1 MDIILPTR
9 FNNPNLPIVQRP
21 GFADDFNRPAADTL
35 GVTSGES
42 RPWQT
47 FDIGSNPSVWG
58 THGDGTAGMKTAGSS
73 WQLAGVDGLV
83 SDGALTAALASIGGD
98 TSRWGGLAF
107 RIIDGDN
114 HYRIVEASASDPRII
129 LQKRVGGTTSALGTA
144 TVSPSPGDEISV
156 TFSGSQIAVYLNGST
171 VITATSTDLPGE
183 TVHGFYS
190 QSATVATW
198 NSIEFT
204 PA

>member
-35 GVTSGES
+35 GVTSGEA

-47 FDIGSNPSVWG
+47 FDIGANPSVWG

-73 WQLAGVDGLV
+73 WQLAGVD
-83 SDGALTAALASIGGD
+83 ALTPDGTVTATLASIGGT
-98 TSRWGGLAF
+98 TSRWGGLAL
-107 RIIDGDN
+107 RILDGDN
-114 HYRIVEASASDPRII
+114 HLRVTEVSSTDGRIA
-129 LQKRVGGTTSALGTA
+129 LTQRVAGSNSSLG
-144 TVSPSPGDEISV
+144 VSTEVAAAGDTLSV
-156 TFSGSQIAVYLNGST
+156 AMSGSQIIVSRNGEQI
-171 VITATSTDLPGE
+171 ITATSSSFLDQ

-190 QSATVATW
+190 NSAAVSAW
-198 NSIEFT
+198 DSIEFT